1 MYVYIYIVQ
10 HGADVN
16 AADVTAQTA
25 LHWTGVRGSI
35 QVAELLLQ
43 QGASLECADTHG
55 YRVHVLKLCW
65 MKFYI
70 RFVDRCGNLFVAIFY
85 FLFFPTIPR
94 VIEEAAFVLALG

>member
-1 MYVYIYIVQ
+1 MKLCCFDWLVLMMMILGMGMYICVYIYIVQ

-43 QGASLECADTHG
+43 QGACLECADTHG
-55 YRVHVLKLCW
+55 YRVHVLKLC
-65 MKFYI
+65 
-70 RFVDRCGNLFVAIFY
+70 
-85 FLFFPTIPR
+85 
-94 VIEEAAFVLALG
+94 

>member
-1 MYVYIYIVQ
+1 MYICVYIYIYIVQ

-43 QGASLECADTHG
+43 QGARLECPDTHG
-55 YRVHVLKLCW
+55 YRVHVLKLC
-65 MKFYI
+65 
-70 RFVDRCGNLFVAIFY
+70 
-85 FLFFPTIPR
+85 
-94 VIEEAAFVLALG
+94 